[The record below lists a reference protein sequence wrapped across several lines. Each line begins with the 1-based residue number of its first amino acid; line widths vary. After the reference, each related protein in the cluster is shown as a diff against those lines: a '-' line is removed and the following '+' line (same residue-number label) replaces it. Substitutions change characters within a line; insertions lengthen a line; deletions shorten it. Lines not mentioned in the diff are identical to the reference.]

1 MVISETPEHFLAD
14 VFITDELTGRAPKK
28 TDYFQEKLALQDL
41 AARMADHPDEVL
53 PRFVEL
59 AMRMTGSASAGISLY
74 EEYPIPGVFRWAYVR
89 GVLSPL
95 EGTATPRDF
104 SPCGLTL
111 DGSTPVLL
119 THPERVYTWIADANI
134 SVPEVLLVPMY
145 LQGQVPVGTLW
156 VVSGEAGHFDSGH
169 ARVLTEITAF
179 VGIALRMKQTAQ
191 RLQRTLNEQEILA
204 GEMSHR
210 VKNLFAVTE
219 SIVQVSAR
227 GAATKEEMARL
238 LSGRLRALATA
249 HTLIR
254 RNLGEVGNDARVA
267 DLGGLIEAV
276 VRPYETSVEEAA
288 SRFSLTGPP
297 VNCGDHAIN
306 AIALIF
312 YELSTNAVKYGAL
325 KNDTGHVDIRWRRE
339 GDILAMRWTERGGPP
354 IEAPPTSKGF
364 GSKLAHSTVVR
375 QFQGTL
381 DYDWQSEGLVL
392 TLAVPLASFS
402 T

>member
-1 MVISETPEHFLAD
+1 MSETPEPFPDD
-14 VFITDELTGRAPKK
+14 VFITDELTKRAPKK
-28 TDYFQEKLALQDL
+28 TDYLQEKLALQDL

-59 AMRMTGSASAGISLY
+59 AMRMTGGTSAGISLY
-74 EEYPIPGVFRWAYVR
+74 EENPAPGLFRWDYLC
-89 GVLSPL
+89 GVLSSL
-95 EGTATPRDF
+95 DGTTTPRDF
-104 SPCGLTL
+104 SPCGITL
-111 DGSTPVLL
+111 DRSAPVLL

-134 SVPEVLLVPMY
+134 SLPEVLLVPMY
-145 LQGQVPVGTLW
+145 LSGQVPLGTLW
-156 VVSGEAGHFDSGH
+156 VVSDEAGHFDSGH
-169 ARVLTEITAF
+169 ARVLTELAAF
-179 VGIALRMKQTAQ
+179 AGIALRMQRKGQSLQQT
-191 RLQRTLNEQEILA
+191 LDEQETLA
-204 GEMSHR
+204 REMSHR

-219 SIVQVSAR
+219 SMVQVSAR

-254 RNLGEVGNDARVA
+254 RNLGEVGIDARVA
-267 DLGGLIEAV
+267 DLGGLIQAI

-288 SRFSLTGPP
+288 SRFSLAGPP

-312 YELSTNAVKYGAL
+312 YELATNAVKYGAL

-339 GDILAMRWTERGGPP
+339 GDILAMRWTERGGPR
-354 IEAPPTSKGF
+354 IEAPPASKGF

-375 QFQGTL
+375 QFHGTL

-392 TLAVPLASFS
+392 TLTVPLASFS
-402 T
+402 I